1 MGGDFLCSRQLE
13 PRAEGDSN
21 GANGCQTIKN
31 PGNDKIPGVEVVN
44 QMNQRLLNF
53 KGLVLTLPNIR

>member
-1 MGGDFLCSRQLE
+1 MGGDFLCSQQLE

-44 QMNQRLLNF
+44 QMNQRLLN
-53 KGLVLTLPNIR
+53 